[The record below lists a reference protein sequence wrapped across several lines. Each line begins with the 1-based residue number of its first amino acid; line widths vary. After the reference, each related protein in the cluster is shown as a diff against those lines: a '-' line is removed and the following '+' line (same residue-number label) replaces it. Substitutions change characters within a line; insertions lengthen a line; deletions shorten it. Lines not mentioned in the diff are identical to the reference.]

1 MENWSAQTFAAL
13 KNQSRQQRQ
22 EQTITKT
29 YERALRRFKHSLKQ
43 KLKLQYKNKI
53 LLSSPK
59 KAYLNNLAKLG
70 LEPSLSDENM
80 SDDSDDQTIQLQRLP
95 TLEASI

>member
-13 KNQSRQQRQ
+13 RNQTMQKRQDA
-22 EQTITKT
+22 TIKKT

-43 KLKLQYKNKI
+43 RIKQQYKNKI

-59 KAYLNNLAKLG
+59 KAFLKNLAMLG